1 MLFLYDL
8 MSCFGYFLIMII
20 FMVIAIVT
28 AKGKGAWIWYA
39 IGAIL
44 QLLSLSGNQ
53 KVATMNGTDTTMH
66 WVVYFALLIITAIL
80 IVKRYNKAN
89 ASSSTGKEYN

>member
-8 MSCFGYFLIMII
+8 MSCIGYFLIMII

-53 KVATMNGTDTTMH
+53 KVAAVNGTDTTMH
-66 WVVYFALLIITAIL
+66 WIVYFALLIITAVIV
-80 IVKRYNKAN
+80 VKRYNKTS
-89 ASSSTGKEYN
+89 ASSDKDNEQ

>member
-8 MSCFGYFLIMII
+8 MSCIGYFLFMII
-20 FMVIAIVT
+20 CMIIAIVT

-44 QLLSLSGNQ
+44 QLISLSGNQ
-53 KVATMNGTDTTMH
+53 KAAAMNGTDTTMH
-66 WVVYFALLIITAIL
+66 WIFYFALLIITAPL
-80 IVKRYNKAN
+80 IVKRHNKAN
-89 ASSSTGKEYN
+89 TTSDIDEEQ

>member
-8 MSCFGYFLIMII
+8 MSCIGYFLIMII
-20 FMVIAIVT
+20 FMIVAIVT

-53 KVATMNGTDTTMH
+53 KVAAVNGTDTTMH
-66 WVVYFALLIITAIL
+66 WVVYFALLIITAVIV
-80 IVKRYNKAN
+80 VKRYNKAS
-89 ASSSTGKEYN
+89 ASSDKDNEQ

>member
-1 MLFLYDL
+1 MLFLYD
-8 MSCFGYFLIMII
+8 MMVCIMYFSIMII
-20 FMVIAIVT
+20 FMVIAVAT
-28 AKGKGAWIWYA
+28 ARNKGAWIWYA

-53 KVATMNGTDTTMH
+53 KVAVMHGTDTTMD
-66 WVVYFALLIITAIL
+66 WLVYFTLLIITAIL

-89 ASSSTGKEYN
+89 ISNNTNDE

>member
-8 MSCFGYFLIMII
+8 MSCIGYFLIMII
-20 FMVIAIVT
+20 FMIVAIVT

-53 KVATMNGTDTTMH
+53 KVAAVNGTDTTMH
-66 WVVYFALLIITAIL
+66 WVVYFALLIITAVIV
-80 IVKRYNKAN
+80 VKRYNKAST
-89 ASSSTGKEYN
+89 SSDKDNEQ

>member
-8 MSCFGYFLIMII
+8 MSCIGYFLIMII
-20 FMVIAIVT
+20 FMIIAIVT
-28 AKGKGAWIWYA
+28 AKGKGAWVWYA

-53 KVATMNGTDTTMH
+53 KAAAMNGTDTTMH
-66 WVVYFALLIITAIL
+66 WIAYFALLIITAIL
-80 IVKRYNKAN
+80 VVKRYHKAST
-89 ASSSTGKEYN
+89 SSNTDDEQ

>member
-8 MSCFGYFLIMII
+8 MSFIGYFLIMII
-20 FMVIAIVT
+20 FMIIAIVT
-28 AKGKGAWIWYA
+28 AKFKGAWIWYA

-53 KVATMNGTDTTMH
+53 KVAAMNGTDTTMH
-66 WVVYFALLIITAIL
+66 WIVYFALLIITAIL
-80 IVKRYNKAN
+80 IVKRYNKART
-89 ASSSTGKEYN
+89 SSNTDEEQ